1 MFKKPPYPIYV
12 ADVQKMS
19 VPRLSFR
26 SPPLKIKIRK
36 PPQHKPLPEPIP
48 DIESQELPPAPK
60 SNNKIMYFVIII
72 ILLVSL
78 RIISMVVFKTKKHTI
93 KKLKCNQK
101 QRTLSCYGAQADGTF
116 VIQIPHS
123 CSGSIYDIGGY
134 PFSVAL
140 DGEFFKVPA
149 HHLTVKDMNG
159 QCEVK
164 AYIDSKVMEI
174 TYPFTWI
181 TTNQHTTFT
190 LLDGNDIIVDKAP
203 VSMFSMV
210 KRGPWVAYSYDIPGK
225 TAKVI
230 GDGTDIIHVYN
241 GVLK

>member
-101 QRTLSCYGAQADGTF
+101 QNGTPASF
-116 VIQIPHS
+116 QKHS
-123 CSGSIYDIGGY
+123 WVFLY
-134 PFSVAL
+134 PP
-140 DGEFFKVPA
+140 E
-149 HHLTVKDMNG
+149 LTVLRGLYSAHKINPKYEEKQDKMPANF
-159 QCEVK
+159 QERSEVC
-164 AYIDSKVMEI
+164 V
-174 TYPFTWI
+174 
-181 TTNQHTTFT
+181 
-190 LLDGNDIIVDKAP
+190 
-203 VSMFSMV
+203 
-210 KRGPWVAYSYDIPGK
+210 
-225 TAKVI
+225 
-230 GDGTDIIHVYN
+230 
-241 GVLK
+241 